1 MMNKET
7 IKDSIKYCIDNVQLP
22 LDNKYKGKVRD
33 TYDLG
38 KDLLIITTDRQSAFD
53 RLLGHIPFKGQVL
66 NQISLFWFEKTKH
79 IIDNHILDSPDAN
92 AVITKKC
99 KVLPIE
105 FIVRGYITGSTNTS
119 LWYNYKNGARSY
131 CGHNLPDGLQKN
143 QKLEKNIVTPTTKE
157 QHQDRLITPNQTI
170 SEGWLTKQQWDF
182 ASQRAL
188 ELFEYGQKIA
198 KENGLILA
206 DTKYE
211 FGIDENDNIILID
224 EIHTPDSSRYWI
236 SEGYDECFENQ
247 QEPHMIDKEFF
258 RLWFRQNCNPYSN
271 QDLPQAPSELVV
283 ELSSRYI
290 ELFERIT
297 NQKFIADSDYSKFN
311 DRIINNVKN
320 YMDNN
325 LLKYG

>member
-1 MMNKET
+1 MMNKEI
-7 IKDSIKYCIDNVQLP
+7 IKDSIKYCIDDVQLP
-22 LDNKYKGKVRD
+22 LDNKYNGKVRD

-79 IIDNHILDSPDAN
+79 IIDNHIVDSPDVN
-92 AVITKKC
+92 VVITKKC

-105 FIVRGYITGSTNTS
+105 FVVRGYITGSTNTS

-157 QHQDRLITPNQTI
+157 EHQDRLITPSQII

-182 ASQRAL
+182 ASQKAL

-198 KENGLILA
+198 KENGLILV

-236 SEGYDECFENQ
+236 CEGYDECFENQ
-247 QEPHMIDKEFF
+247 QEPYMIDKEFF
-258 RLWFRQNCNPYSN
+258 RLWFRKNCNPYSN
-271 QDLPQAPSELVV
+271 QELPQAPTELVV

-297 NQKFIADSDYSKFN
+297 NQKFIADSDYSKLN

-320 YMDNN
+320 YMNNN